1 MADVHTTKVARGSRL
16 SRAQRANFHGYLL
29 SAPSYLAITLVILIP
44 FCAVVV
50 FAFADFRLIDIQRMS
65 LGTIEWSLG
74 NMKDAL
80 TSGAFWG
87 ALGTTLAYATF
98 TTIGVIGGG
107 VIVALAMRK
116 PFRGQNVIR
125 SLFLV
130 PYVLPVI
137 AGATIWRT
145 MLNPQYGL
153 VNAFGMQVL
162 GWDAPIAFLTTK
174 SFDVAGV
181 GVPLALI
188 VVILFEIWKSAPFTF
203 LFVTA
208 RLQNVP
214 AELEDAAAIDGANA
228 RQRLTHIVLPQ
239 LRTVVMVLLLL
250 RFIWSFQNFN
260 DIYLLT
266 QGAGGTEVMAVKVFK
281 ELTVR
286 ADVGS
291 AAAYG
296 LCMTAILLVFGI
308 LWALANRRKEA
319 M

>member
-1 MADVHTTKVARGSRL
+1 MANAPTVRTARGSRL
-16 SRAQRANFHGYLL
+16 SRGQRANLHGYLL
-29 SAPSYLAITLVILIP
+29 SAPSYLAIAVVILIP
-44 FCAVVV
+44 FFAVVV
-50 FAFADFRLIDIQRMS
+50 FAFADFRLIDIPRLS
-65 LGTIEWSLG
+65 LDTIDWTLD
-74 NMKDAL
+74 NVR
-80 TSGAFWG
+80 G
-87 ALGTTLAYATF
+87 ALGSTAFWSALSTTLLYAAF
-98 TTIGVIGGG
+98 TTVGVIAGG

-116 PFRGQNVIR
+116 PFRGQSVVR
-125 SLFLV
+125 ALFLV

-137 AGATIWRT
+137 AAATIWRT
-145 MLNPQYGL
+145 MLNPQYGI
-153 VNAFGMQVL
+153 VNAFGTQVL
-162 GWDAPIAFLTTK
+162 GWSSPIAFLTTK
-174 SFDVAGV
+174 SAQIGGLTIPV
-181 GVPLALI
+181 ALI

-228 RQRLTHIVLPQ
+228 GQRLAHIVLPQ
-239 LRTVVMVLLLL
+239 LRTVVMVLVLL

-296 LCMTAILLVFGI
+296 LWMTAILLVFGV

>member
-1 MADVHTTKVARGSRL
+1 MAHAPTVRAARGSRL
-16 SRAQRANFHGYLL
+16 SRGQRANLHGYLL
-29 SAPSYLAITLVILIP
+29 SAPSYLAIAVVILLP
-44 FCAVVV
+44 FFAVVV
-50 FAFADFRLIDIQRMS
+50 LAFADFRLIDIPRLS
-65 LGTIEWSLG
+65 LDTIDWTLD
-74 NMKDAL
+74 NLRDAL
-80 TSGAFWG
+80 GSSAFWS
-87 ALGTTLAYATF
+87 ALSTTLVYAAF
-98 TTIGVIGGG
+98 TTLGVIAGG

-116 PFRGQNVIR
+116 PFRGQNVVR
-125 SLFLV
+125 ALFLV

-137 AGATIWRT
+137 AAATIWRT
-145 MLNPQYGL
+145 MLNPQYGI
-153 VNAFGMQVL
+153 VNAFGTEVL
-162 GWDAPIAFLTTK
+162 GWSAPIAFLTTK
-174 SFDVAGV
+174 SAQIGGV
-181 GVPLALI
+181 TVPVALI

-228 RQRLTHIVLPQ
+228 GQRLTHIVLPQ
-239 LRTVVMVLLLL
+239 LRTVVMVLVLL
-250 RFIWSFQNFN
+250 RFIWSFQSFN

-296 LCMTAILLVFGI
+296 LWMTAILLVFGV
-308 LWALANRRKEA
+308 LWAVANRRKEA

>member
-1 MADVHTTKVARGSRL
+1 
-16 SRAQRANFHGYLL
+16 
-29 SAPSYLAITLVILIP
+29 
-44 FCAVVV
+44 
-50 FAFADFRLIDIQRMS
+50 
-65 LGTIEWSLG
+65 
-74 NMKDAL
+74 
-80 TSGAFWG
+80 
-87 ALGTTLAYATF
+87 
-98 TTIGVIGGG
+98 
-107 VIVALAMRK
+107 
-116 PFRGQNVIR
+116 
-125 SLFLV
+125 
-130 PYVLPVI
+130 
-137 AGATIWRT
+137 
-145 MLNPQYGL
+145 
-153 VNAFGMQVL
+153 
-162 GWDAPIAFLTTK
+162 
-174 SFDVAGV
+174 
-181 GVPLALI
+181 

-281 ELTVR
+281 ELTER

-296 LCMTAILLVFGI
+296 LCMTVILLVFGAG
-308 LWALANRRKEA
+308 WALVNRRKEA
-319 M
+319 MRAACARRTGSKRCVQRSSSSLWSWRSGRLRMESSCRCAPSLPC